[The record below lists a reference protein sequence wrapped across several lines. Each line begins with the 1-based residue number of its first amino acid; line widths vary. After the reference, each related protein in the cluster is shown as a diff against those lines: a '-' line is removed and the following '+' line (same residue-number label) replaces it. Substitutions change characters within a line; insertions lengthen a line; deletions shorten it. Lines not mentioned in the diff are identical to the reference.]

1 MPKYIIPTPDLPCAT
16 TRPHS
21 RKKTIWLIL
30 ISIIFSTSIIL
41 YIVLDLRG
49 LYVFGNHNTTPTST
63 YYLVYTTPTDTDS
76 QGIHEQS
83 KNIKMRGG
91 AGNIIKIADNTIIAL
106 YAYLDKQKA
115 LSVTDNLATQG
126 ITASVV
132 PLHTLTFDLDGTPPI
147 QRDNILSNITFV
159 EQLLHSTFDIIT
171 QFDTMNITQNKL
183 YTNIYRLKLSC
194 DLELS
199 SLTTLP
205 NFETH
210 PVYLQMLDITS
221 ILGSLCNR
229 DFNGYNLTT
238 ISCEF
243 KYSLV
248 AILLCICST
257 PVLPTTN

>member
-1 MPKYIIPTPDLPCAT
+1 MIKLDVLRLLEETEDVYDVILVDLPD
-16 TRPHS
+16 PNN
-21 RKKTIWLIL
+21 
-30 ISIIFSTSIIL
+30 
-41 YIVLDLRG
+41 D
-49 LYVFGNHNTTPTST
+49 
-63 YYLVYTTPTDTDS
+63 
-76 QGIHEQS
+76 
-83 KNIKMRGG
+83 
-91 AGNIIKIADNTIIAL
+91 AL
-106 YAYLDKQKA
+106 
-115 LSVTDNLATQG
+115 
-126 ITASVV
+126 
-132 PLHTLTFDLDGTPPI
+132 
-147 QRDNILSNITFV
+147 
-159 EQLLHSTFDIIT
+159 
-171 QFDTMNITQNKL
+171 NKL